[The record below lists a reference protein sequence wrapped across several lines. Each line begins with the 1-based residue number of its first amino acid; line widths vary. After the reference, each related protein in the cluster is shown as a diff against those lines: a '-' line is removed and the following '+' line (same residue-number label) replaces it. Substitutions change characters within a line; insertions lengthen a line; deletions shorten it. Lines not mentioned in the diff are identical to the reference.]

1 MRTLNLYMR
10 EDFLQKRW
18 PSLFLIQLSKLFRS
32 FSGFMK
38 NHMGKEWSRWTIIAQ
53 CEPHLGVWQEG
64 KGIWSDRREMSRWI
78 FLNKNWAQRLSS
90 SSSRKFR
97 QIISWFSSLHRN
109 LMTIYR
115 TERWRHKHI
124 YVPFD
129 PTWSSEYL
137 SYATEQ
143 IFLEIYGKRCRN
155 NVANGLSNFSCHF

>member
-1 MRTLNLYMR
+1 MR

-97 QIISWFSSLHRN
+97 QIISWFSSSHRN

-115 TERWRHKHI
+115 TKRWRHNLCSFWPE
-124 YVPFD
+124 V
-129 PTWSSEYL
+129 
-137 SYATEQ
+137 
-143 IFLEIYGKRCRN
+143 IFWIFKLCYETNFPRN
-155 NVANGLSNFSCHF
+155 LRKKM